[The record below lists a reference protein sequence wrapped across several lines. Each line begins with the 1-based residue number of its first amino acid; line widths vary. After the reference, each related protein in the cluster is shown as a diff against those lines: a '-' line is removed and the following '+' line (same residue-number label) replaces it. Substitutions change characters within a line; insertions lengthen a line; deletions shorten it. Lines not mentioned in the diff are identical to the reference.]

1 MEKYDFDETP
11 ELTDDEQTQFIGRKI
26 FTDKIDSSIF
36 ELARQS
42 SKGRLKLQPDFQRD
56 YVWDVKKA
64 SRLIESALLG
74 VPLPIVYFAE
84 EDNDTKCVIDGQQR
98 LMSFFSFMS
107 GVFPDKR
114 EFKLTGLNVLAELN
128 GKTFKEL
135 SAEQQEKIE
144 NYTVP
149 SVIFKKESDS
159 DLKFEIFERLNTGS
173 VQLNDQELRNCIYRG
188 ELNELLKK
196 LSQYK
201 EFKELMG
208 FDEPRIRMEDC
219 EWVLRFCAFYYF
231 TTEKYKPSMKN
242 FMNQM
247 AREGRN
253 LSENELQEI
262 ETAFKN
268 ACQMAKS
275 IFGDHA
281 FKRYYAGESQTQ
293 QNGRWESKR
302 FNASLY
308 DIVLNSF
315 ARRKKNSLM
324 RHADA
329 IREALIDLMVSDS
342 EFNQAITASTSS
354 EKHVKLR
361 FRKWNDA
368 LDAILMN
375 ETDEP
380 RTFSFQLKKQMWDSN
395 PTCSICGNQ
404 ILSVDDAAL
413 DHIEQYWR
421 GGKTVPE
428 NARLAHRFCNNSRSR
443 KD

>member
-11 ELTDDEQTQFIGRKI
+11 ELTDDEQTPFSERQIS
-26 FTDKIDSSIF
+26 TDNSNPTI
-36 ELARQS
+36 ETLCARHARG
-42 SKGRLKLQPDFQRD
+42 KLDLQPSFQRN
-56 YVWDVKKA
+56 YVWDIKKA
-64 SRLIESALLG
+64 SRLIESVLLG
-74 VPLPIVYFAE
+74 VPLPIIYLSE
-84 EDNDTKCVIDGQQR
+84 EANGSTCVIDGQQR
-98 LMSFFSFMS
+98 LTSFLAFFS
-107 GVFPDKR
+107 GGFPDKR
-114 EFKLTGLNVLAELN
+114 PFKLTGLNILTELN
-128 GKTFKEL
+128 GQGFKEL
-135 SAEQQEKIE
+135 SDEQQEKFLAYAIPVV
-144 NYTVP
+144 T
-149 SVIFKKESDS
+149 FKKESDQN
-159 DLKFEIFERLNTGS
+159 LKFEIFERLNTGS
-173 VQLNDQELRNCIYRG
+173 AQLNDQELRNCIYRG

-208 FDEPRIRMEDC
+208 FDEPKTRMEDC

-253 LSENELQEI
+253 LSENQLQEI

>member
-11 ELTDDEQTQFIGRKI
+11 ELADDEQTPFSERQIS
-26 FTDKIDSSIF
+26 TDNSNPTI
-36 ELARQS
+36 ETLCARHARG
-42 SKGRLKLQPDFQRD
+42 KLDLQPSFQRN
-56 YVWDVKKA
+56 YVWDIKKA
-64 SRLIESALLG
+64 SRLIESVLLG
-74 VPLPIVYFAE
+74 VPLPIIYLSE
-84 EDNDTKCVIDGQQR
+84 EANGSTCVIDGQQR
-98 LMSFFSFMS
+98 LTSFLAFFS
-107 GVFPDKR
+107 GGFPDKR
-114 EFKLTGLNVLAELN
+114 PFKLTGLNILTELN
-128 GKTFKEL
+128 GQGFKEL
-135 SAEQQEKIE
+135 SDEQQEKFLAYAIPVV
-144 NYTVP
+144 T
-149 SVIFKKESDS
+149 FKKESDQN
-159 DLKFEIFERLNTGS
+159 LKFEIFERLNTGS
-173 VQLNDQELRNCIYRG
+173 AQLNDQELRNCIYRG

-208 FDEPRIRMEDC
+208 FDEPRTRMEDC

-342 EFNQAITASTSS
+342 EFNQSITASTSS

-413 DHIEQYWR
+413 DHIEQYWC